1 MPLLPRKQLILGE
14 KSRDVSAIFLK
25 FVSDRWRS
33 CITDAKLR
41 KFGLKEMPA
50 HENGGKN
57 IELLIKKINFVAKH
71 NQASL

>member
-1 MPLLPRKQLILGE
+1 
-14 KSRDVSAIFLK
+14 
-25 FVSDRWRS
+25 
-33 CITDAKLR
+33 
-41 KFGLKEMPA
+41 MPA